1 MDNFTYQYLKDLLE
15 IGHEIEF
22 DFGGIFCS
30 INNGQNENH
39 KASWYF
45 STNHKGEFTNT
56 FLADFYDVESLL
68 NSLDKIKIKEKSLE
82 EVIDQVLYNPSSL
95 TIF

>member
-39 KASWYF
+39 KASRYF

-82 EVIDQVLYNPSSL
+82 EIIDQTLYDPSSL

>member
-1 MDNFTYQYLKDLLE
+1 MDNFTYEKLKDLLE

-22 DFGGIFCS
+22 EFGGIFCS

-68 NSLDKIKIKEKSLE
+68 TSLDKIKIKEKSLKE
-82 EVIDQVLYNPSSL
+82 IIDNKLYDPSTL

>member
-1 MDNFTYQYLKDLLE
+1 MDNFTYEKLKDLLE

-22 DFGGIFCS
+22 EFGGIFCS

-39 KASWYF
+39 EASWYF

-68 NSLDKIKIKEKSLE
+68 TSLGKIKIKEKSLKE
-82 EVIDQVLYNPSSL
+82 IIDNKLYDPSTL

>member
-1 MDNFTYQYLKDLLE
+1 MDNFTYEKLKDLLK

-22 DFGGIFCS
+22 EFGGIFCS
-30 INNGQNENH
+30 INNSQNENH

-68 NSLDKIKIKEKSLE
+68 TSLDKIKIKEKSLKE
-82 EVIDQVLYNPSSL
+82 IIDNKLYDPSTL